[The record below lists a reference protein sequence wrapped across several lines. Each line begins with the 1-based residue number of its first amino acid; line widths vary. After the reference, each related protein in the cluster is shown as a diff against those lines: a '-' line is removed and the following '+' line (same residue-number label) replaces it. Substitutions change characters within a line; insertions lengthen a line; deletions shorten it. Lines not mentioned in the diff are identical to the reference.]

1 MADIVYQYKNQVYLN
16 ITNRC
21 PCRCE
26 FCIRSHGDSVG
37 DAENLWFEREP
48 ELEEIFD
55 AVDSFDF
62 SGCREII
69 YCGYGEP
76 VMALDKMKQIS
87 PFLRE
92 YSE

>member
-37 DAENLWFEREP
+37 DARKPL
-48 ELEEIFD
+48 
-55 AVDSFDF
+55 V
-62 SGCREII
+62 
-69 YCGYGEP
+69 
-76 VMALDKMKQIS
+76 
-87 PFLRE
+87 
-92 YSE
+92 

>member
-69 YCGYGEP
+69 YCGGDGSRQDEANQP
-76 VMALDKMKQIS
+76 LPAGTVS
-87 PFLRE
+87 
-92 YSE
+92 